1 MAVWAVALES
11 EFAGGAGITRHGP
24 VDMASPG
31 LGTPSLGG
39 SWLHQR
45 AAAYLAARAQ
55 AFQHRGVTR
64 TWLLGVPGG
73 GGSEGGG
80 LGGGGSWRGPPRV
93 RGCSRSPE
101 PVPPPIRAEP
111 PVVLGLLLMSHLE
124 QCGGRDP
131 GGRRSKLEASA
142 TPLLALP
149 WARPTEQL

>member
-55 AFQHRGVTR
+55 AFQHGGVTR
-64 TWLLGVPGG
+64 TWLLGCRGEGAVREAGLEEGEAGG
-73 GGSEGGG
+73 
-80 LGGGGSWRGPPRV
+80 
-93 RGCSRSPE
+93 
-101 PVPPPIRAEP
+101 
-111 PVVLGLLLMSHLE
+111 
-124 QCGGRDP
+124 
-131 GGRRSKLEASA
+131 
-142 TPLLALP
+142 ALP
-149 WARPTEQL
+149 GSGAAPGPLSLCHHLFELSRRWSWVC